1 MKYSRPRPVPSA
13 LRASGSAALLLLAAG
28 SVRADEVHLQGGS
41 VIEGR
46 ATRDGDSVAV
56 RVESGVIRLPAD
68 SIERIDKSET
78 SEDVA
83 QKRRAALGPR
93 DIKGRLQLAA
103 YCREHDLRAT
113 ERALLEEVIAL
124 EPNHAEARRLLGYVR
139 TEHGWVERTA
149 QEQRA
154 RDAENEAWLARER
167 AREHEQ
173 ARADAERERE
183 LTARQMQL
191 DAERMRSERQQREA
205 ELRARDEAYYY
216 NAPYGYGYAYG
227 PGYLPARRSVM
238 RDHRATEEC
247 PPGGCA
253 AAPPAPQP
261 VSPIAGTR
269 HPRDTT
275 WALPG
280 VKNPREWSR

>member
-1 MKYSRPRPVPSA
+1 MKYSRPRPILSA
-13 LRASGSAALLLLAAG
+13 LRASGSAALLLLAAS

-46 ATRDGDSVAV
+46 ATRDGDSVV
-56 RVESGVIRLPAD
+56 VHVESGVIRLPAD
-68 SIERIDKSET
+68 SIERIDKSEA
-78 SEDVA
+78 SDDIA
-83 QKRRAALGPR
+83 QKRRVALGPR
-93 DIKGRLQLAA
+93 DVKGRLELAA

-139 TEHGWVERTA
+139 AEHGWVERRV
-149 QEQRA
+149 QEQQA
-154 RDAENEAWLARER
+154 RDAEHEAWLARER
-167 AREHEQ
+167 AREREQ
-173 ARADAERERE
+173 ARADAGRERE
-183 LTARQMQL
+183 LTTRQMQL
-191 DAERMRSERQQREA
+191 DAERMRSERQRREA

-216 NAPYGYGYAYG
+216 NAPYGYAYG
-227 PGYLPARRSVM
+227 PGAGYVPARRNVT
-238 RDHRATEEC
+238 RDRATDDC
-247 PPGGCA
+247 LPGGCA